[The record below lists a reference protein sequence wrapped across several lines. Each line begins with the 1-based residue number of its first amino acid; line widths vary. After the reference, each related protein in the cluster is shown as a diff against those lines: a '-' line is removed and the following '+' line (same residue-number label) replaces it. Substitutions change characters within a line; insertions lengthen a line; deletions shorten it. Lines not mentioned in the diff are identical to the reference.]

1 MDKTLP
7 RKLSLLDSAFLGLG
21 AILGAG
27 VFVVTGVAAEI
38 AGPAML
44 VGFFLA
50 GVVALGYS

>member
-7 RKLSLLDSAFLGLG
+7 RKLSLLDSVFLGLG